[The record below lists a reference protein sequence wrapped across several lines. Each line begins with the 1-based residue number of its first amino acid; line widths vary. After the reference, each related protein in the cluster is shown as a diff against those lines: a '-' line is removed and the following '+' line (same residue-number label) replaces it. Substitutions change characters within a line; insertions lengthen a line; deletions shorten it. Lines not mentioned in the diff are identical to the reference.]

1 MSGGAWERSTHSTQV
16 PRGPPLEMGEK
27 WIAGAAGGCTCGPIV
42 KHRRQVDPRPP
53 GSRQGPT
60 LSRWSSHKG
69 LSRSVRC
76 CVERK
81 DAMDG
86 EMKLSWTQMGAQRA
100 RHAVRRRMRGS
111 DAGSSGPLVESMRRA
126 RRRPSCSVVDV
137 EVIAL
142 RVRRCIGGRARS
154 EDVSRRAW

>member
-1 MSGGAWERSTHSTQV
+1 MRV
-16 PRGPPLEMGEK
+16 PRGPPLERGEK

-86 EMKLSWTQMGAQRA
+86 ELKLSWTQMGAQRA
-100 RHAVRRRMRGS
+100 RHAVRIKRICGSCRRMR
-111 DAGSSGPLVESMRRA
+111 
-126 RRRPSCSVVDV
+126 
-137 EVIAL
+137 AL
-142 RVRRCIGGRARS
+142 RCAVDKQQNGS
-154 EDVSRRAW
+154 ND